1 MNKGKMRVINKKIKK
16 NKLILKKKN
25 GFQEI
30 KKNSGI
36 KKSGDIHYF
45 LKI

>member
-1 MNKGKMRVINKKIKK
+1 MRVINKKIKK

-25 GFQEI
+25 GFQAI

-36 KKSGDIHYF
+36 KKSGDIHYL